1 MGSINVNHNPK
12 GMFSESIKTIR
23 TNINFSNI
31 NNDSEIKVILV
42 SSSQSG
48 DGKSFISA
56 NLAYSF
62 SLEGKNVLLVD
73 CDLRK
78 GRLKEYFEMDT
89 NKGYSDLILNYKPNT
104 RIGSYINKTKYENL
118 SVLLGGTMP
127 PNPLEL
133 LASKNNS
140 VIMEKLKEK
149 YDVIILDCPP
159 VIGLS
164 DALVMAKYSDYN
176 ALVVSNKKTTNK
188 ELELS
193 LRAFE
198 NVGKKVNGVIMNKV
212 AKKNNSYYSSYYTNS
227 YYGD

>member
-1 MGSINVNHNPK
+1 MSVISAKRNPK

-23 TNINFSNI
+23 TNINFSAI
-31 NNDSEIKVILV
+31 NNDIKVILI
-42 SSSQSG
+42 SSSNSG
-48 DGKSFISA
+48 DGKSFISS

-62 SLEGKNVLLVD
+62 SLEGKNVLLID

-78 GRLKEYFEMDT
+78 GRLKEYFEIDT
-89 NKGYSDLILNYKPNT
+89 DKGYSDLILNYKPNT

-118 SVLLGGTMP
+118 SVLLGGLVP
-127 PNPLEL
+127 PNPVEL
-133 LASKNNS
+133 LSSDNNNK
-140 VIMEKLKEK
+140 IMEKLKEK
-149 YDVIILDCPP
+149 YDLIILDCPP

-164 DALVMAKYSDYN
+164 DPLVMTKYSDYN

-193 LRAFE
+193 LKAFE
-198 NVGKKVNGVIMNKV
+198 NVGKKVDGVIMNKV
-212 AKKNNSYYSSYYTNS
+212 AKKNNSYYSNYYTNS

>member
-1 MGSINVNHNPK
+1 MGSINVKYNPK

-31 NNDSEIKVILV
+31 NNENEIKVILV

-89 NKGYSDLILNYKPNT
+89 DKGYSDLILNYKPNT

-133 LASKNNS
+133 LSSKNNS

-198 NVGKKVNGVIMNKV
+198 NVGMKVNGVIMNKV

>member
-133 LASKNNS
+133 LSSKNNS
-140 VIMEKLKEK
+140 IIMEKLKEK

-193 LRAFE
+193 LKAFE
-198 NVGKKVNGVIMNKV
+198 NVGKKVDGVIMNKV
-212 AKKNNSYYSSYYTNS
+212 AKKNNSYYSNYYTNS

>member
-89 NKGYSDLILNYKPNT
+89 DKGYSDLILNYKPNT

-133 LASKNNS
+133 LSSKNNS

>member
-1 MGSINVNHNPK
+1 MGSVCVKHNPK

-31 NNDSEIKVILV
+31 NNDNEIKVILV

-89 NKGYSDLILNYKPNT
+89 DKGYSDLILNYKANT

-133 LASKNNS
+133 LSSKNNS
-140 VIMEKLKEK
+140 VIMDKLKEK

-193 LRAFE
+193 LKAFE
-198 NVGKKVNGVIMNKV
+198 NVGMKVNGVIMNKV

>member
-89 NKGYSDLILNYKPNT
+89 DKGYSDLILNYKPNT

-133 LASKNNS
+133 LSSKNNS

-149 YDVIILDCPP
+149 YDLIILDCPP